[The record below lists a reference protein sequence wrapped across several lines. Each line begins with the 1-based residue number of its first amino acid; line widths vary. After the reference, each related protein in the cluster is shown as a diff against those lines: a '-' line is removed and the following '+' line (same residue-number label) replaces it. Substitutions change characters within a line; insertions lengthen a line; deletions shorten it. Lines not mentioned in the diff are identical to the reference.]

1 MSLRRD
7 LSGLA
12 LFLVMSGSLTASE
25 PAKRLEVK
33 WSELGGMIG
42 GPRVTLQLAD
52 GERVAGRVKGVTAT
66 SLVVRVKKTSDLLA
80 YPKRKIQIP
89 KRNCLSNRGP
99 TLQRQGGTD
108 WRGRGSIHRHSGG

>member
-42 GPRVTLQLAD
+42 GARVTLQNA
-52 GERVAGRVKGVTAT
+52 ERVKCVRRAMNDSRSGREPECPAA
-66 SLVVRVKKTSDLLA
+66 LLC
-80 YPKRKIQIP
+80 P
-89 KRNCLSNRGP
+89 RN
-99 TLQRQGGTD
+99 Q
-108 WRGRGSIHRHSGG
+108 